1 MPNSSIRLIIDTN
14 LWISFLITKD
24 YSKLTSLL
32 LSERIILIFSSELL
46 EEFVNVSQRP
56 KLQKYFS
63 QSDIQLLTELID
75 SYAEFVSV
83 KTNVEICRDEKDNFL
98 LSLAV
103 DSNASY
109 LLTGDK
115 DLLELKSIEETSIL
129 TITDFFNQVTS

>member
-1 MPNSSIRLIIDTN
+1 MPNSPIRLIIDTN

-24 YSKLTSLL
+24 YSKLNSLL
-32 LSERIILIFSSELL
+32 LSGRIILIFSSELL

-83 KTNVEICRDEKDNFL
+83 KTNVAICRDEKDNFL